1 MIEGGRLGELAPS
14 APNLSVWEEEK
25 ELGSIT
31 RLKKVENWKQNPS
44 ARDPLEPT
52 PREQCWL
59 SGVSG
64 RKPGAAATFIH
75 PLLPGHT

>member
-59 SGVSG
+59 SGASG